1 MRRILTYLS
10 RPKRLSFGNFGDELT
25 LPIFNRLFGVEA
37 VPVPMHRADLI
48 STGSLLDAHSRATWR
63 RKLVNNVFSI
73 RTPLHVWGSGFML
86 EGTECKWPRPTIV
99 HSVRGE
105 LSKARLMFDGAVG
118 DPGIL
123 AARLLDKRLD
133 RDAEVALVPHFS
145 DQEVAT
151 RLSLPPSWKIV
162 HPDGDVLDV
171 VSRIA
176 SAELVVS
183 SSLHGLIVADA
194 FGLPAVWARS
204 TNDLFGK
211 SHFKF
216 FDHASARQQE
226 YNDPLPYD
234 RLMAM
239 RGAEL
244 EDLATTSRRDIGQW
258 GDAIVKSF
266 PFT

>member
-1 MRRILTYLS
+1 MRRIFTYLS

-25 LPIFNRLFGVEA
+25 LPIFERLFDVEA
-37 VPVPMHRADLI
+37 IPVPMHRAELI
-48 STGSLLDAHSRATWR
+48 ATGSLLDAHSRATWR
-63 RKLVNNVFSI
+63 RKLVNMAFSV
-73 RTPLHVWGSGFML
+73 RTPLNIWGSGFMMEDTNCQWL
-86 EGTECKWPRPTIV
+86 RPTII

-105 LSKARLMFDGAVG
+105 LSKARLSFSGPTG

-123 AARLLDKRLD
+123 AARLLDKRPI
-133 RDAEVALVPHFS
+133 RDKEVALVPHFF
-145 DQEVAT
+145 DQEVAE
-151 RLSLPPSWKIV
+151 RLTLPPSWKVV

-176 SAELVVS
+176 SADMVVS

-204 TNDLFGK
+204 TNDLFGN

-216 FDHASARQQE
+216 YDHASARQKE
-226 YNDPLPYD
+226 FNDPMPYD
-234 RLMAM
+234 QLMSL
-239 RGAEL
+239 RR
-244 EDLATTSRRDIGQW
+244 EDLYSLATTSNRNVESWSDEIMR
-258 GDAIVKSF
+258 SF